1 MMLRVFGEAL
11 VLALAMAMIY
21 CVFIVLS
28 AFDDNLWASWVI

>member
-1 MMLRVFGEAL
+1 MLKGFGEAL

-28 AFDDNLWASWVI
+28 AFDDRLWASFVI